1 MMSVAGKPAVCV
13 FLASSPGVN
22 PVWGQIARDTGRI
35 LAELG
40 HPVVYGGGARGRMG
54 ELATG
59 VIEADGT
66 ITGVIPRFM
75 VEREWAHGSLGELVV
90 VEDMA
95 DRKQCMFELSQISLT
110 LPGGL
115 GTLDEM
121 FESLCLSLL
130 EQIPHPNLL
139 MNAHGYFDPILMQ
152 LERAQQEGLYHGNA
166 SSLPQVLAGPQELAS
181 ALKTISGRI
190 R

>member
-1 MMSVAGKPAVCV
+1 MMSIAGKPAVCV
-13 FLASSPGVN
+13 FLASSPGHD
-22 PVWGQIARDTGRI
+22 PVWGKLARDTGRI

-40 HPVVYGGGARGRMG
+40 HPVVYGGGARGLMG
-54 ELATG
+54 ELAAG
-59 VIEADGT
+59 VIEAEGT

-115 GTLDEM
+115 GTLDEL

-139 MNAHGYFDPILMQ
+139 MNAHGYFDPLLAQ
-152 LERAQQEGLYHGNA
+152 LERAQKEGLYHGNA
-166 SSLPQVLAGPQELAS
+166 SSLPLVLANPNELTA
-181 ALKTISGRI
+181 ALKSVSERL